1 MIKNDS
7 GEVTRPWLG
16 RLIGWFVAVLLCLL
30 LAMIVWNV
38 YLQFALSQAK
48 GRVFI
53 LEMQCDRLLS
63 MVRLSYEVNAFYSQ
77 VFQDEV
83 LGKPFENW
91 EENEANIRFNYNI
104 TKYSEYPQEKYDKLL
119 DKEAGMVACGKYR

>member
-1 MIKNDS
+1 MIRNDS
-7 GEVTRPWLG
+7 GEVAQPWLG

-104 TKYSEYPQEKYDKLL
+104 PKYSEYPQEKYDKML
-119 DKEAGMVACGKYR
+119 DKEAEMVACGKYR

>member
-7 GEVTRPWLG
+7 GEVAQPWLG
-16 RLIGWFVAVLLCLL
+16 RLISWFVAVLICLL

-38 YLQFALSQAK
+38 YLQFALSQVK
-48 GRVFI
+48 SRVFI

-104 TKYSEYPQEKYDKLL
+104 PKYSEYPQEKYDKML
-119 DKEAGMVACGKYR
+119 DKEAEMVACGKYR

>member
-7 GEVTRPWLG
+7 GEVTQPWLG

-104 TKYSEYPQEKYDKLL
+104 PKYSEYPQEKYDKML
-119 DKEAGMVACGKYR
+119 DKEAEMVACGKYR

>member
-1 MIKNDS
+1 M
-7 GEVTRPWLG
+7 
-16 RLIGWFVAVLLCLL
+16 LLCLL

-104 TKYSEYPQEKYDKLL
+104 PKYSEYPQEKYDKLL
-119 DKEAGMVACGKYR
+119 DKEAEMVACGKYR

>member
-104 TKYSEYPQEKYDKLL
+104 PKYSEYPQEKYDKLL
-119 DKEAGMVACGKYR
+119 DKEAEMVACGKYR